1 MDSSGTKE
9 LRITILGNK
18 HSQPI
23 SGHWFLTIPLENIRK
38 PLVFWSFFDRHRK
51 TPVAWNG
58 WSVSLSEAVP
68 IRFENGFGNVSASNW
83 KHLLMSALKKE
94 LAL

>member
-1 MDSSGTKE
+1 MDSSSAKG

-18 HSQPI
+18 HSQLI
-23 SGHWFLTIPLENIRK
+23 SGHWFLTITLENIGK
-38 PLVFWSFFDRHRK
+38 PLVFWFFDRHRK

-58 WSVSLSEAVP
+58 WSVSFSEAVP

-83 KHLLMSALKKE
+83 KHLLMRALKKE